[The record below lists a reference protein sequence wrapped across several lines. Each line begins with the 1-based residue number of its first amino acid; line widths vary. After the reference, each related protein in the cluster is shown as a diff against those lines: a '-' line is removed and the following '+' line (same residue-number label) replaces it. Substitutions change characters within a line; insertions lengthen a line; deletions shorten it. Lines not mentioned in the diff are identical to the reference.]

1 MCFFQFK
8 DFLTNLFIKK
18 VDKKQLLKFQKFDK
32 LESLKVKMQKGET
45 LNFKGFAPILVNSF
59 LPFGIIA
66 LVAMLVLPLPVA
78 LLDTFFVLN
87 ITLSLLILMV
97 ALHTQRPLDFSS
109 FPNLLLIAT
118 VLRLGLNVASTRI
131 VLKDGHTGP
140 DAAGKVIEAF
150 GEFIVSGNYAVGLF
164 VFSILVII
172 NLVVIT
178 KGAGRVSEVSAR
190 FTLDALPGKQ
200 MAIDADLNAGIL
212 TPEEAKDRRAEVSK
226 EADFYGSMDGA
237 SKFVK
242 GDAIAGI
249 LILIVNVVGGLIIG
263 LIQHNLAIG
272 QAAEA
277 YILLAIGD
285 GLVAQIP
292 SLLLSI
298 ATAIIVTRVSSAH
311 NMSEHI
317 SKQVNL
323 SAAWIPTSLVILAL
337 GLVPGMPN
345 KLFIMFAAFAAG
357 LAFLS
362 KRREL
367 AAPADEGEEEEAD
380 NADKENEFDVKA
392 VKDDAKISLN
402 IGFGLVSLVSQSDE
416 SSLVPSITKLRKETS
431 KRLGFVVPGIRIRDD
446 IDLEP
451 AQYQIKIGEKI
462 VADDTVYYDKI
473 LAIPGDNVQLD
484 LNGTKV
490 KEPAFGVDA
499 IWIEPELDKDAQSK
513 GYVTIDPTSVLITHV
528 GQILTNSAAELL
540 GQDEVQE
547 LLDDLETSQPNL
559 VQTVVPKIIPLHQLT
574 KILQNL
580 LKEAVPISDLNVV
593 ISELA
598 TLNTQKM
605 SNDDISEAIRPKL
618 IPLLI
623 QKLTKFK
630 ETLPLLTLAPD
641 LEQLIL
647 TSVRQNPEE
656 KMLLLDGSL
665 AKNIL
670 SNVNDASEALSRENK
685 AVFLIVAPQIRR
697 HVANFIRSQ
706 LPAVNVL
713 SFTELPENRNVEIA
727 YTIGGEN
734 VSSEQ

>member
-1 MCFFQFK
+1 MEK
-8 DFLTNLFIKK
+8 TSTI
-18 VDKKQLLKFQKFDK
+18 
-32 LESLKVKMQKGET
+32 
-45 LNFKGFAPILVNSF
+45 NFKGFTPNLVNSF

-140 DAAGKVIEAF
+140 DAAGQVIEAF
-150 GEFIVSGNYAVGLF
+150 GEFIVSGNYAVGIF
-164 VFSILVII
+164 VFTILVII

-212 TPEEAKDRRAEVSK
+212 TPDEAKERRAEVSK

-249 LILIVNVVGGLIIG
+249 LILVVNVVGGLIIG
-263 LIQHNLAIG
+263 LIQHELPIG

-277 YILLAIGD
+277 YLLLAIGD

-345 KLFIMFAAFAAG
+345 KLFIFFAVLAAG

-362 KRREL
+362 KRKEL
-367 AAPADEGEEEEAD
+367 NPANPEEAIEEEDED
-380 NADKENEFDVKA
+380 NENDFDVKA

-416 SSLVPSITKLRKETS
+416 NSLVPSITKLRKETS
-431 KRLGFVVPGIRIRDD
+431 KRLGFVIPGIRIRDD

-451 AQYQIKIGEKI
+451 SQYQIKIGEKI

-473 LAIPGDNVQLD
+473 LAIPGDDVQLD
-484 LNGTKV
+484 LNGIKV

-528 GQILTNSAAELL
+528 GQILMNSAGELL
-540 GQDEVQE
+540 GQDEVQA
-547 LLDDLETSQPNL
+547 LLDELEISQPNL

-580 LKEAVPISDLNVV
+580 LKEAVPISDLHVV
-593 ISELA
+593 ISELSA
-598 TLNTQKM
+598 INVQKM

-618 IPLLI
+618 VPLLI
-623 QKLTKFK
+623 QRLTKFK
-630 ETLPLLTLAPD
+630 ETLPLLTLAPE

-647 TSVRQNPEE
+647 TSVRQNPDE
-656 KMLLLDGSL
+656 KMLLLDGTL

-670 SNVNDASEALSRENK
+670 SNINEASEALSRDNK

-697 HVANFIRSQ
+697 HVANFVRSQ
-706 LPAVNVL
+706 LPTINVL
-713 SFTELPENRNVEIA
+713 SFTELPENRSVEIA
-727 YTIGGEN
+727 FTIGGETEADETDKN
-734 VSSEQ
+734 GGS

>member
-1 MCFFQFK
+1 MEK
-8 DFLTNLFIKK
+8 ANT
-18 VDKKQLLKFQKFDK
+18 LK
-32 LESLKVKMQKGET
+32 
-45 LNFKGFAPILVNSF
+45 FKGFAPNLVNSF

-150 GEFIVSGNYAVGLF
+150 GEFIVSGNYAVGIF
-164 VFSILVII
+164 VFTILVII

-212 TPEEAKDRRAEVSK
+212 TPEEAKERRAEVSK

-249 LILIVNVVGGLIIG
+249 LILAVNVIGGLIIG
-263 LIQHNLAIG
+263 LLQHDLAIG

-323 SAAWIPTSLVILAL
+323 SAAWIPTSLVVLAL

-345 KLFIMFAAFAAG
+345 KLFILFAALAAG

-362 KRREL
+362 KRKEL
-367 AAPADEGEEEEAD
+367 NLPASEEEAHEED
-380 NADKENEFDVKA
+380 EENENDFDVKA

-416 SSLVPSITKLRKETS
+416 NSLVPSITKLRKETS
-431 KRLGFVVPGIRIRDD
+431 KRLGFVIPGIRIRDD

-451 AQYQIKIGEKI
+451 SQYQIKIGEKI
-462 VADDTVYYDKI
+462 VADDTVFYDKI
-473 LAIPGDNVQLD
+473 LAIPGDDVQLD
-484 LNGTKV
+484 LNGIKV

-528 GQILTNSAAELL
+528 GQILMNSAGELL
-540 GQDEVQE
+540 GQDEVQA
-547 LLDDLETSQPNL
+547 LLDELEISQPNL
-559 VQTVVPKIIPLHQLT
+559 VQTVVPKIVPLHQLT
-574 KILQNL
+574 TILQNL
-580 LKEAVPISDLNVV
+580 LKEAVPISDLHVV
-593 ISELA
+593 ISELSA
-598 TLNTQKM
+598 INVQKM
-605 SNDDISEAIRPKL
+605 SNDDICEAIRPKL
-618 IPLLI
+618 VPLLI
-623 QKLTKFK
+623 QRLTKFK
-630 ETLPLLTLAPD
+630 ETLPLLTLAPE

-647 TSVRQNPEE
+647 TSVRQNPDE
-656 KMLLLDGSL
+656 KMLLLDGAL

-670 SNVNDASEALSRENK
+670 SNINEASEALSKENR

-697 HVANFIRSQ
+697 HVANFVRSQ
-706 LPAVNVL
+706 LPAINVL
-713 SFTELPENRNVEIA
+713 SFTELPENRSVEIA
-727 YTIGGEN
+727 YTIGGEA
-734 VSSEQ
+734 EEDE

>member
-1 MCFFQFK
+1 MERLQ
-8 DFLTNLFIKK
+8 
-18 VDKKQLLKFQKFDK
+18 
-32 LESLKVKMQKGET
+32 SL
-45 LNFKGFAPILVNSF
+45 GFAGISPKLVNTF

-78 LLDTFFVLN
+78 LLDTFFVVN

-131 VLKDGHTGP
+131 VLKEGHTGP

-150 GEFIVSGNYAVGLF
+150 GDFIVSGNYAVGLF

-212 TPEEAKDRRAEVSK
+212 SPEEAKERREEVAK

-242 GDAIAGI
+242 GDAVAGI
-249 LILIVNVVGGLIIG
+249 LILAINVIGGLIIG
-263 LIQHNLAIG
+263 LLQHNLSIG
-272 QAAEA
+272 LAAQS

-298 ATAIIVTRVSSAH
+298 ATAIIVTRVSSAE

-317 SKQVNL
+317 SSQINL
-323 SAAWIPTSLVILAL
+323 SSAWLPTSFVIFTL
-337 GLVPGMPN
+337 GLIPGMPN
-345 KLFIMFAAFAAG
+345 SLFITFAIITAILGFFARKKEE
-357 LAFLS
+357 S
-362 KRREL
+362 VDRVTST
-367 AAPADEGEEEEAD
+367 PDEEELETD
-380 NADKENEFDVKA
+380 VNTFDVSS

-402 IGFGLVSLVSQSDE
+402 IGFGLVSLVSEADE
-416 SSLVPSITKLRKETS
+416 NSLVPSVTKLRKDIS

-446 IDLEP
+446 IDLDSP
-451 AQYQIKIGEKI
+451 QYQIKIGEKI
-462 VADDTVYYDKI
+462 VADDCVYYDKT
-473 LAIPGDNVQLD
+473 LAIPGDD
-484 LNGTKV
+484 AKV
-490 KEPAFGVDA
+490 ALAGIEVKDPSFGVNA
-499 IWIEPELDKDAQSK
+499 VWIEPELEKEAQAK
-513 GYVTIDPTSVLITHV
+513 GYMTIDPTSVMITHL
-528 GQILTNSAAELL
+528 GQILTKHASDLL

-547 LLDDLETSQPNL
+547 LLDNLELSQPNL
-559 VQTVVPKIIPLHQLT
+559 VQSIIPKVIPLHQLT

-580 LKEAVPISDLNVV
+580 LTETVPISDLHVI

-598 TLNTQKM
+598 SMNTQKM
-605 SNDDISEAIRPKL
+605 DNEDICEALRPHL

-630 ETLPLLTLAPD
+630 ETIPLLTLAPD

-647 TSVRQNPEE
+647 TSVRQNPDE

-665 AKNIL
+665 AKKIL
-670 SNVNDASEALSRENK
+670 SNLNEASEALSIDGK
-685 AVFLIVAPQIRR
+685 AAFLIVAPQIRR
-697 HVANFIRSQ
+697 HVAKFVRAQ
-706 LPAVNVL
+706 LPTVNVL
-713 SFTELPENRNVEIA
+713 SFTELPENRSVEIA
-727 YTIGGEN
+727 FTIGGA
-734 VSSEQ
+734 EQVQE

>member
-1 MCFFQFK
+1 MEK
-8 DFLTNLFIKK
+8 AN
-18 VDKKQLLKFQKFDK
+18 
-32 LESLKVKMQKGET
+32 S
-45 LNFKGFAPILVNSF
+45 LNFKSFAPNLVNSF

-150 GEFIVSGNYAVGLF
+150 GEFIVSGNYAVGIF
-164 VFSILVII
+164 VFTILVII

-212 TPEEAKDRRAEVSK
+212 TPEEAKERREEVSK

-249 LILIVNVVGGLIIG
+249 LILVVNVVGGLIIG
-263 LIQHNLAIG
+263 LLQHQLAIG

-317 SKQVNL
+317 SRQVNL

-345 KLFIMFAAFAAG
+345 KLFILFAALAAG
-357 LAFLS
+357 LAFLA
-362 KRREL
+362 KRKEMNPSEPED
-367 AAPADEGEEEEAD
+367 AVDDEDE
-380 NADKENEFDVKA
+380 ENENDFDVKA

-416 SSLVPSITKLRKETS
+416 NSLVPSITKLRKETS
-431 KRLGFVVPGIRIRDD
+431 KRLGFVIPGIRIRDD

-451 AQYQIKIGEKI
+451 SQYQIKIGEKI
-462 VADDTVYYDKI
+462 VADDTVFYDKI
-473 LAIPGDNVQLD
+473 LAIPGDDVQLD
-484 LNGTKV
+484 LNGIKV

-528 GQILTNSAAELL
+528 GQILTNSAGELL
-540 GQDEVQE
+540 GQDEVQA
-547 LLDDLETSQPNL
+547 LLDELEISQPNL

-580 LKEAVPISDLNVV
+580 LKEAVPISDLHVV
-593 ISELA
+593 ISELSA
-598 TLNTQKM
+598 INVQKL
-605 SNDDISEAIRPKL
+605 SNDDISEAVRPKL
-618 IPLLI
+618 VPLLI
-623 QKLTKFK
+623 QRLTKFK
-630 ETLPLLTLAPD
+630 ETLPLLTLAPE

-647 TSVRQNPEE
+647 TSVRQNPDE
-656 KMLLLDGSL
+656 KMLLLDGAL

-670 SNVNDASEALSRENK
+670 SNINEASEALSRDNK

-697 HVANFIRSQ
+697 HVANFVRSQ
-706 LPAVNVL
+706 LPAINVL
-713 SFTELPENRNVEIA
+713 SFTELPENRSVEIA
-727 YTIGGEN
+727 YTIGGEA
-734 VSSEQ
+734 EADE

>member
-1 MCFFQFK
+1 MEK
-8 DFLTNLFIKK
+8 A
-18 VDKKQLLKFQKFDK
+18 
-32 LESLKVKMQKGET
+32 ST
-45 LNFKGFAPILVNSF
+45 LNLKGFAPNLVNSF

-140 DAAGKVIEAF
+140 DAAGQVIEAF
-150 GEFIVSGNYAVGLF
+150 GEFIVSGNYAVGIF

-212 TPEEAKDRRAEVSK
+212 TPEEAKDRRAEVAK

-263 LIQHNLAIG
+263 LLQHNLPIG
-272 QAAEA
+272 EAAQS
-277 YILLAIGD
+277 YLLLAIGD

-323 SAAWIPTSLVILAL
+323 SSAWIPTSLVVLAL

-345 KLFIMFAAFAAG
+345 KLFILFAALAAG
-357 LAFLS
+357 LAYLS
-362 KRREL
+362 RRKEMTTQEDKDDS
-367 AAPADEGEEEEAD
+367 DETKDEET
-380 NADKENEFDVKA
+380 ENDFDVKA
-392 VKDDAKISLN
+392 VKDDSKISLN

-431 KRLGFVVPGIRIRDD
+431 KRLGFVIPGIRIRDD

-462 VADDTVYYDKI
+462 VADDVVYYDKI
-473 LAIPGDNVQLD
+473 LAIPGDDVTLE
-484 LNGTKV
+484 LNGIKV

-513 GYVTIDPTSVLITHV
+513 GYVTVDPTSVLITHV
-528 GQILTNSAAELL
+528 GQILTNSASELL
-540 GQDEVQE
+540 GQDEVQA
-547 LLDDLETSQPNL
+547 LLDDLELSQPNL

-580 LKEAVPISDLNVV
+580 LKEAVPISDLHVV

-598 TLNTQKM
+598 AINTQKM

-618 IPLLI
+618 VPLLI
-623 QKLTKFK
+623 QRLTKFK

-647 TSVRQNPEE
+647 TSVRQNPDE

-670 SNVNDASEALSRENK
+670 SNVNEASETLSRDNK

-706 LPAVNVL
+706 LPSVNVL
-713 SFTELPENRNVEIA
+713 SFTELPENRSVEIA
-727 YTIGGEN
+727 YTIGGE
-734 VSSEQ
+734 SEQEE

>member
-1 MCFFQFK
+1 MQEAQS
-8 DFLTNLFIKK
+8 IKIK
-18 VDKKQLLKFQKFDK
+18 SIGPSV
-32 LESLKVKMQKGET
+32 
-45 LNFKGFAPILVNSF
+45 VNSF

-97 ALHTQRPLDFSS
+97 AMHTHRPLEFSS

-150 GEFIVSGNYAVGLF
+150 GDFIVSGNYAVGIF

-212 TPEEAKDRRAEVSK
+212 TPDEAKARREEVTQ

-249 LILIVNVVGGLIIG
+249 LILIVNIVGGLIIG
-263 LIQHNLAIG
+263 IVQHNLPIG

-277 YILLAIGD
+277 YLLLAIGD

-298 ATAIIVTRVSSAH
+298 ATAIIVTRVSSAQ

-317 SKQVNL
+317 TRQVNI
-323 SAAWIPTSLVILAL
+323 SAAWVPTSLVVLAL

-345 KLFIMFAAFAAG
+345 QLFIVFAAATG
-357 LAFLS
+357 ILAYLS
-362 KRREL
+362 RK
-367 AAPADEGEEEEAD
+367 
-380 NADKENEFDVKA
+380 KENIGDDESDTENEASEEHEKSDFDINA
-392 VKDDAKISLN
+392 VKDNSKISLN
-402 IGFGLVSLVSQSDE
+402 IGYGLVSLVSKNDID
-416 SSLVPSITKLRKETS
+416 SLVPSITKLRKEVS

-446 IDLEP
+446 VDLEP
-451 AQYQIKIGEKI
+451 SQYQIKVGEKI
-462 VADDTVYYDKI
+462 VADDIIFYDKI
-473 LAIPGDNVQLD
+473 LAIPGDDVQVEVT
-484 LNGTKV
+484 GIKV
-490 KEPAFGVDA
+490 TEPAFGVEA
-499 IWIEPELDKDAQSK
+499 FWIEPELDKDAQSK

-528 GQILTNSAAELL
+528 GQVLNNFASELL
-540 GQDEVQE
+540 GQDETQE
-547 LLDDLETSQPNL
+547 LLDNLEDSHPNL
-559 VQTVVPKIIPLHQLT
+559 VQSVIPKLVPLTQLT
-574 KILQNL
+574 TVLKNL
-580 LKEAVPISDLNVV
+580 LKEAVPISDLHV
-593 ISELA
+593 ILSEMSGV
-598 TLNTQKM
+598 NIQKM
-605 SNDDISEAIRPKL
+605 SSDDISEAIRPKL

-623 QKLTKFK
+623 QKLTRFK
-630 ETLPLLTLAPD
+630 DTLPLITLAPE
-641 LEQLIL
+641 LEQMVL
-647 TSVRQNPEE
+647 TAVRQNPEE

-665 AKNIL
+665 AKRIISNLNEATEKL
-670 SNVNDASEALSRENK
+670 SKDNK
-685 AVFLIVAPQIRR
+685 AIFLIVAPQIRR
-697 HVANFIRSQ
+697 HVSQ
-706 LPAVNVL
+706 FVRAQLTAVNVL
-713 SFTELPENRNVEIA
+713 SFTELPEDRSVEIA
-727 YTIGGEN
+727 FTIGGSDEQ
-734 VSSEQ
+734 SEDG

>member
-1 MCFFQFK
+1 MERLQ
-8 DFLTNLFIKK
+8 
-18 VDKKQLLKFQKFDK
+18 
-32 LESLKVKMQKGET
+32 SL
-45 LNFKGFAPILVNSF
+45 GFAGISPKLVNTF

-78 LLDTFFVLN
+78 LLDTFFVVN

-131 VLKDGHTGP
+131 VLKEGHTGP

-150 GEFIVSGNYAVGLF
+150 GDFIVSGNYAVGLF

-212 TPEEAKDRRAEVSK
+212 SPEEAKERREEVAK

-249 LILIVNVVGGLIIG
+249 LILAINVIGGLIIG
-263 LIQHNLAIG
+263 LLQHNLSIG
-272 QAAEA
+272 LAAQS

-298 ATAIIVTRVSSAH
+298 ATAIIVTRVSSAE

-317 SKQVNL
+317 SSQINL
-323 SAAWIPTSLVILAL
+323 SSAWLPTSFVIFTL
-337 GLVPGMPN
+337 GLIPGMPN
-345 KLFIMFAAFAAG
+345 FLFITFAIITAILGFFARKKEE
-357 LAFLS
+357 S
-362 KRREL
+362 VDRVTST
-367 AAPADEGEEEEAD
+367 PDEEEVETD
-380 NADKENEFDVKA
+380 VNTFDVSS

-402 IGFGLVSLVSQSDE
+402 IGFGLVSLVSEADE
-416 SSLVPSITKLRKETS
+416 NSLVPSVTKLRKDIS

-446 IDLEP
+446 IDLDSP
-451 AQYQIKIGEKI
+451 QYQIKIGEKI
-462 VADDTVYYDKI
+462 VADDCVYYDKT
-473 LAIPGDNVQLD
+473 LAIPGDD
-484 LNGTKV
+484 AKV
-490 KEPAFGVDA
+490 ALAGIEVKDPSFGVNA
-499 IWIEPELDKDAQSK
+499 VWIEPELEKEAQAK
-513 GYVTIDPTSVLITHV
+513 GYMTIDPTSVMITHL
-528 GQILTNSAAELL
+528 GQILTKHASDLL

-547 LLDDLETSQPNL
+547 LLDNLELSQPNL
-559 VQTVVPKIIPLHQLT
+559 VQSIIPKVIPLHQLT

-580 LKEAVPISDLNVV
+580 LTETVPISDLHVI

-598 TLNTQKM
+598 SMNTQKM
-605 SNDDISEAIRPKL
+605 DNEDICEALRPHL

-630 ETLPLLTLAPD
+630 ETIPLLTLAPD

-647 TSVRQNPEE
+647 TSVRQNPDE

-665 AKNIL
+665 AKKIL
-670 SNVNDASEALSRENK
+670 SNLNEASEALSIDGK
-685 AVFLIVAPQIRR
+685 AAFLIVAPQIRR
-697 HVANFIRSQ
+697 HVAKFVRAQ
-706 LPAVNVL
+706 LPTVNVL
-713 SFTELPENRNVEIA
+713 SFTELPENRSVEIA
-727 YTIGGEN
+727 FTIGGA
-734 VSSEQ
+734 EQVQE

>member
-1 MCFFQFK
+1 MQEAQK
-8 DFLTNLFIKK
+8 NNFL
-18 VDKKQLLKFQKFDK
+18 
-32 LESLKVKMQKGET
+32 SL
-45 LNFKGFAPILVNSF
+45 APNVANSF

-66 LVAMLVLPLPVA
+66 LVAMLVLPLPVI

-97 ALHTQRPLDFSS
+97 AMHTQRPLDFSS

-140 DAAGKVIEAF
+140 NAAGQVIEAF

-212 TPEEAKDRRAEVSK
+212 THEEAKERRAEIAQ

-249 LILIVNVVGGLIIG
+249 LILLINVIGGLIIG
-263 LIQHNLAIG
+263 IAQHGLSVTD
-272 QAAEA
+272 AAQS
-277 YILLAIGD
+277 YVLLAIGD

-298 ATAIIVTRVSSAH
+298 ATAIIVTRVSSAE

-317 SKQVNL
+317 SSQL
-323 SAAWIPTSLVILAL
+323 SMSAAWIPTSFVILVL
-337 GLVPGMPN
+337 GLIPGMPTQ
-345 KLFIMFAAFAAG
+345 LFLVFACVAAA
-357 LAFLS
+357 LAFITN
-362 KRREL
+362 KREKTDD
-367 AAPADEGEEEEAD
+367 APAEEDVDVEERED
-380 NADKENEFDVKA
+380 NDFDISS

-402 IGFGLVSLVSQSDE
+402 VGFGLVPMVSQTDAKG
-416 SSLVPSITKLRKETS
+416 LVANVTKLRKETS
-431 KRLGFVVPGIRIRDD
+431 KRLGYVIPGIRIRDD
-446 IDLEP
+446 IELQP
-451 AQYQIKIGEKI
+451 TQYQIKIGEKI
-462 VADDTVYYDKI
+462 VADDEVYYDKI
-473 LAIPGDNVQLD
+473 LAIPSDDTQFDMQGIQ
-484 LNGTKV
+484 V
-490 KEPAFGVDA
+490 KEPAFGVES
-499 IWIEPELDKDAQSK
+499 IWIEPELELDAQAK
-513 GYVTIDPTSVLITHV
+513 GYVTIDPSSVIITHL
-528 GQILTNSAAELL
+528 GQVLNLHASELL

-547 LLDDLETSQPNL
+547 LLDELSKTHPNL
-559 VQTVVPKIIPLHQLT
+559 VESVVPKLIAPHQLT
-574 KILQNL
+574 SILQNFL
-580 LKEAVPISDLNVV
+580 SEAIPIADLNV
-593 ISELA
+593 ILSEIVS
-598 TLNTQKM
+598 LNTQKM
-605 SNDDISEAIRPKL
+605 SNSDISEAVRPKI

-630 ETLPLLTLAPD
+630 EKLPLITLAPD

-647 TSVRQNPEE
+647 TSVRQNPDEN
-656 KMLLLDGSL
+656 MLLLDGDL
-665 AKNIL
+665 AKTIL
-670 SNVNDASEALSRENK
+670 TNLNEASETLTNQNK

-697 HVANFIRSQ
+697 HVAKFVRSQ
-706 LPAVNVL
+706 LPIVNVL
-713 SFTELPENRNVEIA
+713 SFTELPDNRSVEVA
-727 YTIGGEN
+727 FTVGN
-734 VSSEQ
+734 SSESSE

>member
-1 MCFFQFK
+1 ME
-8 DFLTNLFIKK
+8 
-18 VDKKQLLKFQKFDK
+18 K
-32 LESLKVKMQKGET
+32 LQRMGMISVSPK
-45 LNFKGFAPILVNSF
+45 LVNTF

-78 LLDTFFVLN
+78 LLDTFFVVN

-97 ALHTQRPLDFSS
+97 AMHTQRPLDFSS

-131 VLKDGHTGP
+131 VLKEGHTGP

-200 MAIDADLNAGIL
+200 MAIDADMNAGIL
-212 TPEEAKDRRAEVSK
+212 TPEEAKERRAEVAK

-249 LILIVNVVGGLIIG
+249 LILVINVVGGLIIG
-263 LIQHNLAIG
+263 LLQHDLSISV
-272 QAAEA
+272 AAQS

-298 ATAIIVTRVSSAH
+298 ATAIIVTRVSSAE

-317 SKQVNL
+317 SSQINL
-323 SAAWIPTSLVILAL
+323 SSAWLPTSLVIFTL
-337 GLVPGMPN
+337 GLIPGMPN
-345 KLFIMFAAFAAG
+345 SLFIVFAIVTAALG
-357 LAFLS
+357 LLA
-362 KRREL
+362 RRKEE
-367 AAPADEGEEEEAD
+367 AIVSEEQESAEEEKTD
-380 NADKENEFDVKA
+380 ENIVDVSL

-402 IGFGLVSLVSQSDE
+402 IGFGLVGLVSEADDN
-416 SSLVPSITKLRKETS
+416 SLVPSVTKLRKDTS

-451 AQYQIKIGEKI
+451 SQYQIKIGEKI
-462 VADDTVYYDKI
+462 VADDVIYYDKT
-473 LAIPGDNVQLD
+473 LAIPGDNVQVVVE
-484 LNGTKV
+484 GIEV
-490 KEPAFGVDA
+490 KDPSFGVDA
-499 IWIEPELDKDAQSK
+499 VWIEPELEKEAQSR
-513 GYVTIDPTSVLITHV
+513 GYMTIDPTSVLITHL
-528 GQILTNSAAELL
+528 GQILTKHAADLL

-547 LLDDLETSQPNL
+547 LLDNLENTQPNL
-559 VQTVVPKIIPLHQLT
+559 VQSIVPKLVPLHQLT

-580 LKEAVPISDLNVV
+580 LQETVPISDLAV
-593 ISELA
+593 IIGELA
-598 TLNTQKM
+598 SMNIQKM
-605 SNDDISEAIRPKL
+605 NNEDISEAIRPKL
-618 IPLLI
+618 VPLLI

-630 ETLPLLTLAPD
+630 DTLPLLTLAPD

-647 TSVRQNPEE
+647 TAVRQNPDE
-656 KMLLLDGSL
+656 KMLLLDSGL
-665 AKNIL
+665 AKKIL
-670 SNVNDASEALSRENK
+670 SNLNDASEALSTENK
-685 AVFLIVAPQIRR
+685 AAFLIVAPQIRR
-697 HVANFIRSQ
+697 HVAQFVRAQ
-706 LPAVNVL
+706 LPAINVL
-713 SFTELPENRNVEIA
+713 SFTELPENRSVEIV
-727 YTIGGEN
+727 YTIGGT
-734 VSSEQ
+734 EQLEE

>member
-1 MCFFQFK
+1 MMQRAEK
-8 DFLTNLFIKK
+8 LNLKAY
-18 VDKKQLLKFQKFDK
+18 
-32 LESLKVKMQKGET
+32 SP
-45 LNFKGFAPILVNSF
+45 NLVNYF

-140 DAAGKVIEAF
+140 DAAGQVIEAF

-212 TPEEAKDRRAEVSK
+212 TPEEAKDRRAEVAK

-242 GDAIAGI
+242 GDAIASI
-249 LILIVNVVGGLIIG
+249 LILLVNVVGGLIIG
-263 LIQHNLAIG
+263 LLQHNLPIG
-272 QAAEA
+272 EAAEA

-285 GLVAQIP
+285 GLVANIP

-317 SKQVNL
+317 STQINL
-323 SAAWIPTSLVILAL
+323 SAAWIPTSLVVLAL

-345 KLFIMFAAFAAG
+345 KLFILFAALAAG
-357 LAFLS
+357 LAFYS
-362 KRREL
+362 RRKEL
-367 AAPADEGEEEEAD
+367 AAPTDEEEKEDASTEE
-380 NADKENEFDVKA
+380 NENEFDVSA

-402 IGFGLVSLVSQSDE
+402 IGFGLVTLVSQSDDN
-416 SSLVPSITKLRKETS
+416 SLVPSVTKLRKETS

-451 AQYQIKIGEKI
+451 SQYQIKIGEKI

-473 LAIPGDNVQLD
+473 LAIPGDDVKFE
-484 LNGTKV
+484 LNGIKV

-499 IWIEPELDKDAQSK
+499 IWIEPELDKDAQAK

-528 GQILTNSAAELL
+528 GQILMNSASELL
-540 GQDEVQE
+540 GQDEVQA
-547 LLDDLETSQPNL
+547 LLDDLELSQPNL
-559 VQTVVPKIIPLHQLT
+559 VQTVVPKIVPLHQLT

-580 LKEAVPISDLNVV
+580 LKEAVPISDLHVV
-593 ISELA
+593 VSELA
-598 TLNTQKM
+598 ALNVQKM
-605 SNDDISEAIRPKL
+605 ANDDISEAIRPKL
-618 IPLLI
+618 VPLLI
-623 QKLTKFK
+623 QRLTKFK

-647 TSVRQNPEE
+647 TSVRQNPDE
-656 KMLLLDGSL
+656 KMLLLEGAL
-665 AKNIL
+665 AKRIL
-670 SNVNDASEALSRENK
+670 SNVNDASEALSKENK

-697 HVANFIRSQ
+697 HVANFIRAQ
-706 LPAVNVL
+706 LPSVNVL
-713 SFTELPENRNVEIA
+713 SFTELPENRSVEIA
-727 YTIGGEN
+727 FTIGGE
-734 VSSEQ
+734 EETDE

>member
-1 MCFFQFK
+1 MEK
-8 DFLTNLFIKK
+8 ASTSK
-18 VDKKQLLKFQKFDK
+18 
-32 LESLKVKMQKGET
+32 
-45 LNFKGFAPILVNSF
+45 FKGFAPNLVNSF

-150 GEFIVSGNYAVGLF
+150 GEFIVSGNYAVGIF
-164 VFSILVII
+164 VFTILVII

-212 TPEEAKDRRAEVSK
+212 TPEEAKERRAEVSK

-249 LILIVNVVGGLIIG
+249 LILAVNVIGGLIIG
-263 LIQHNLAIG
+263 LLQHQLPIG
-272 QAAEA
+272 VAAEA

-317 SKQVNL
+317 SRQVNL

-345 KLFIMFAAFAAG
+345 KLFILFAAIAAG

-362 KRREL
+362 RRKEMN
-367 AAPADEGEEEEAD
+367 APLSEEESDEESEE
-380 NADKENEFDVKA
+380 NENEFDVKA

-416 SSLVPSITKLRKETS
+416 NSLVPSITKLRKETS
-431 KRLGFVVPGIRIRDD
+431 KRLGFVIPGIRIRDD

-451 AQYQIKIGEKI
+451 SQYQIKIGEKI

-484 LNGTKV
+484 LNGIKV

-528 GQILTNSAAELL
+528 GQILMNSAGELL
-540 GQDEVQE
+540 GQDEVQA
-547 LLDDLETSQPNL
+547 LLDDLEISQPNL

-580 LKEAVPISDLNVV
+580 LKEAVPISDLHVV
-593 ISELA
+593 VSELSA
-598 TLNTQKM
+598 INVQKM

-618 IPLLI
+618 VPLLI
-623 QKLTKFK
+623 QRLTKFK
-630 ETLPLLTLAPD
+630 ETLPLLTLAPE

-647 TSVRQNPEE
+647 TSVRQNPDE

-670 SNVNDASEALSRENK
+670 SNINEASEALSKDNR

-697 HVANFIRSQ
+697 HVANFVRSQ
-706 LPAVNVL
+706 LPAINVL
-713 SFTELPENRNVEIA
+713 SFTELPENRSVEIA
-727 YTIGGEN
+727 YTIGGET
-734 VSSEQ
+734 EADE

>member
-1 MCFFQFK
+1 MERLQ
-8 DFLTNLFIKK
+8 
-18 VDKKQLLKFQKFDK
+18 
-32 LESLKVKMQKGET
+32 SL
-45 LNFKGFAPILVNSF
+45 GFAGISPKLVNTF

-78 LLDTFFVLN
+78 LLDTFFVVN

-131 VLKDGHTGP
+131 VLKEGHTGP

-150 GEFIVSGNYAVGLF
+150 GDFIVSGNYAVGLF

-212 TPEEAKDRRAEVSK
+212 SPEEAKERREEVAK

-249 LILIVNVVGGLIIG
+249 LILAINVIGGLIIG
-263 LIQHNLAIG
+263 LLQHNLSIG
-272 QAAEA
+272 LAAQS

-298 ATAIIVTRVSSAH
+298 ATAIIVTRVSSAE

-317 SKQVNL
+317 SSQINL
-323 SAAWIPTSLVILAL
+323 SSAWLPTSFVIFTL
-337 GLVPGMPN
+337 GLIPGMPN
-345 KLFIMFAAFAAG
+345 SLFITFAIITAILGFFARKKEE
-357 LAFLS
+357 S
-362 KRREL
+362 VDRVTST
-367 AAPADEGEEEEAD
+367 PDEEEVETD
-380 NADKENEFDVKA
+380 VNTFDVSS

-402 IGFGLVSLVSQSDE
+402 IGFGLVSLVSEADE
-416 SSLVPSITKLRKETS
+416 NSLVPSVTKLRKDIS

-446 IDLEP
+446 IDLDST
-451 AQYQIKIGEKI
+451 QYQIKIGEKI
-462 VADDTVYYDKI
+462 VADDCVYYDKT
-473 LAIPGDNVQLD
+473 LAIPGDD
-484 LNGTKV
+484 AKV
-490 KEPAFGVDA
+490 ALAGIEVKDPSFGVNA
-499 IWIEPELDKDAQSK
+499 VWIEPELEKEAQAK
-513 GYVTIDPTSVLITHV
+513 GYMTIDPTSVMITHL
-528 GQILTNSAAELL
+528 GQILTKHASDLL

-547 LLDDLETSQPNL
+547 LLDNLELSQPNL
-559 VQTVVPKIIPLHQLT
+559 VQSIIPKVIPLHQLT

-580 LKEAVPISDLNVV
+580 LTETVPISDLHVI

-598 TLNTQKM
+598 SMNTQKM
-605 SNDDISEAIRPKL
+605 DNEDICEALRPHL

-630 ETLPLLTLAPD
+630 ETIPLLTLAPD

-647 TSVRQNPEE
+647 TSVRQNPDE

-665 AKNIL
+665 AKKIL
-670 SNVNDASEALSRENK
+670 SNLNEASEALSIDGK
-685 AVFLIVAPQIRR
+685 AAFLIVAPQIRR
-697 HVANFIRSQ
+697 HVAKFVRAQ
-706 LPAVNVL
+706 LPTVNVL
-713 SFTELPENRNVEIA
+713 SFTELPENRSVEIA
-727 YTIGGEN
+727 FTIGGA
-734 VSSEQ
+734 EQVQE

>member
-1 MCFFQFK
+1 
-8 DFLTNLFIKK
+8 
-18 VDKKQLLKFQKFDK
+18 
-32 LESLKVKMQKGET
+32 MQEGNT
-45 LNFKGFAPILVNSF
+45 IGIKGFTPSFVNSF

-212 TPEEAKDRRAEVSK
+212 TPEEAKERRAEVSK

-263 LIQHNLAIG
+263 LIQHGLPIG

-277 YILLAIGD
+277 YLLLAIGD

-317 SKQVNL
+317 SKQINL

-345 KLFIMFAAFAAG
+345 KLFIMFAAAAAG
-357 LAFLS
+357 LAYLS
-362 KRREL
+362 RRKEL
-367 AAPADEGEEEEAD
+367 NTPADAEGQEEAED
-380 NADKENEFDVKA
+380 SENENDFDVKA

-416 SSLVPSITKLRKETS
+416 NSLVPSITKLRKETS

-462 VADDTVYYDKI
+462 VADDVVYYDKI
-473 LAIPGDNVQLD
+473 LAIPGDNVQFD
-484 LNGTKV
+484 LNGIKV
-490 KEPAFGVDA
+490 KEPAFGVEA
-499 IWIEPELDKDAQSK
+499 VWIEPELDKDAQSK

-528 GQILTNSAAELL
+528 GQILMNNASELL

-547 LLDDLETSQPNL
+547 LLDDLELSQPNL

-580 LKEAVPISDLNVV
+580 LKEAVPISDLHVV

-598 TLNTQKM
+598 AQNTQKM

-618 IPLLI
+618 VPLLI
-623 QKLTKFK
+623 QRLTKFK
-630 ETLPLLTLAPD
+630 EKLPLLTLAPEV
-641 LEQLIL
+641 EQLIL
-647 TSVRQNPEE
+647 TSVRQNPDE

-670 SNVNDASEALSRENK
+670 SNVNDASEALSKENK

-734 VSSEQ
+734 ETDEN

>member
-1 MCFFQFK
+1 M
-8 DFLTNLFIKK
+8 
-18 VDKKQLLKFQKFDK
+18 VS
-32 LESLKVKMQKGET
+32 EMQRAEK
-45 LNFKGFAPILVNSF
+45 LNFKTFAPNLVNYF

-140 DAAGKVIEAF
+140 DAAGQVIEAF

-164 VFSILVII
+164 VFAILVII

-178 KGAGRVSEVSAR
+178 KGAGRVSEVAAR

-212 TPEEAKDRRAEVSK
+212 TPEEAKERRAEVAK

-242 GDAIAGI
+242 GDAIAGL
-249 LILIVNVVGGLIIG
+249 LILLVNVVGGLIIG
-263 LIQHNLAIG
+263 LLQHNLSVG
-272 QAAEA
+272 QAAES

-285 GLVAQIP
+285 GLVAAIP

-298 ATAIIVTRVSSAH
+298 ATAIIVTRVSSAQ

-317 SKQVNL
+317 SKQINL

-345 KLFIMFAAFAAG
+345 KLFILFAALAAG
-357 LAFLS
+357 LAFFS
-362 KRREL
+362 RRREL
-367 AAPADEGEEEEAD
+367 AAPSDEDEQEDQEAEETD
-380 NADKENEFDVKA
+380 NDFDVSS

-416 SSLVPSITKLRKETS
+416 NSLVPSVTKLRKETS

-451 AQYQIKIGEKI
+451 SQYQIKIGEKI
-462 VADDTVYYDKI
+462 VADDMVYYDKI
-473 LAIPGDNVQLD
+473 LAIPGDNVQFE
-484 LNGTKV
+484 LNGIKV

-528 GQILTNSAAELL
+528 GQILMNSASELL
-540 GQDEVQE
+540 GQDEVQA
-547 LLDDLETSQPNL
+547 LLDDLELSQPNL
-559 VQTVVPKIIPLHQLT
+559 VQTVVPKIVPLHQLT

-580 LKEAVPISDLNVV
+580 LREAVPISDLHVV

-598 TLNTQKM
+598 VLNVQKM
-605 SNDDISEAIRPKL
+605 ANDDISEAIRPKL
-618 IPLLI
+618 VPLLI
-623 QKLTKFK
+623 QRLTKFK

-641 LEQLIL
+641 LEQLIV
-647 TSVRQNPEE
+647 TSVRQNPDE
-656 KMLLLDGSL
+656 KMLLLDGAL
-665 AKNIL
+665 AKRIL
-670 SNVNDASEALSRENK
+670 SNVNDASEALSREDK

-697 HVANFIRSQ
+697 HVANFVRAQ
-706 LPAVNVL
+706 LPSVNAL
-713 SFTELPENRNVEIA
+713 SFTELPENRSVEIA
-727 YTIGGEN
+727 FTIGGEEEN
-734 VSSEQ
+734 DE

>member
-1 MCFFQFK
+1 MG
-8 DFLTNLFIKK
+8 
-18 VDKKQLLKFQKFDK
+18 K
-32 LESLKVKMQKGET
+32 LQSMGMISVSPK
-45 LNFKGFAPILVNSF
+45 LVNTF

-78 LLDTFFVLN
+78 LLDTFFVVN

-131 VLKDGHTGP
+131 VLKEGHTGP

-150 GEFIVSGNYAVGLF
+150 GDFIVSGNYAVGLF

-200 MAIDADLNAGIL
+200 MAIDADMNAGIL
-212 TPEEAKDRRAEVSK
+212 TPEEAKERRAEVAK

-249 LILIVNVVGGLIIG
+249 LILVINVVGGLIIG
-263 LIQHNLAIG
+263 LLQHDLSISV
-272 QAAEA
+272 AAQS

-298 ATAIIVTRVSSAH
+298 ATAIIVTRVSSAE

-317 SKQVNL
+317 SSQINL
-323 SAAWIPTSLVILAL
+323 SSAWLPTSFVIFTL
-337 GLVPGMPN
+337 GLIPGMPN
-345 KLFIMFAAFAAG
+345 SLFIVFAIVTAALG
-357 LAFLS
+357 LLA
-362 KRREL
+362 RRKEEAIVSEEQEL
-367 AAPADEGEEEEAD
+367 AEEEKTD
-380 NADKENEFDVKA
+380 ENIVDVSL

-402 IGFGLVSLVSQSDE
+402 IGFGLVGLVSEADDN
-416 SSLVPSITKLRKETS
+416 SLVPSVTKLRKDTS

-451 AQYQIKIGEKI
+451 SQYQIKIGEKI
-462 VADDTVYYDKI
+462 VADDVIYYDKT
-473 LAIPGDNVQLD
+473 LAIPGDNVQVVVE
-484 LNGTKV
+484 GIEV
-490 KEPAFGVDA
+490 KDPSFGVDA
-499 IWIEPELDKDAQSK
+499 IWIEPELEKEAQSR
-513 GYVTIDPTSVLITHV
+513 GYMTIDPTSVLITHL
-528 GQILTNSAAELL
+528 GQILTKHAADLL

-547 LLDDLETSQPNL
+547 LLDNLENTQPNL
-559 VQTVVPKIIPLHQLT
+559 VQSIVPKLVPLHQLT

-580 LKEAVPISDLNVV
+580 LQETVPISDLAV
-593 ISELA
+593 IIGELA
-598 TLNTQKM
+598 SMNIQKM
-605 SNDDISEAIRPKL
+605 NNEDISEALRPKL
-618 IPLLI
+618 VPLLI

-630 ETLPLLTLAPD
+630 DTLPLLTLAPD

-647 TSVRQNPEE
+647 TAVRQNPDE
-656 KMLLLDGSL
+656 KMLLLDSGL
-665 AKNIL
+665 AKKIL
-670 SNVNDASEALSRENK
+670 SNLNDASEALSTENK
-685 AVFLIVAPQIRR
+685 AAFLIVAPQIRR
-697 HVANFIRSQ
+697 HVAQFVRAQ
-706 LPAVNVL
+706 LPAINVL
-713 SFTELPENRNVEIA
+713 SFTELPENRSVEIV
-727 YTIGGEN
+727 YTIGGT
-734 VSSEQ
+734 EQLEE

>member
-1 MCFFQFK
+1 MEKASTFK
-8 DFLTNLFIKK
+8 
-18 VDKKQLLKFQKFDK
+18 
-32 LESLKVKMQKGET
+32 
-45 LNFKGFAPILVNSF
+45 FKGFAPNLVNSF

-150 GEFIVSGNYAVGLF
+150 GEFIVSGNYAVGIF
-164 VFSILVII
+164 VFTILVII

-212 TPEEAKDRRAEVSK
+212 TPEEAKERRAEVSK

-249 LILIVNVVGGLIIG
+249 LILAVNVIGGLIIG
-263 LIQHNLAIG
+263 LLQHQLPIG
-272 QAAEA
+272 VAAEA

-317 SKQVNL
+317 SRQVNL

-345 KLFIMFAAFAAG
+345 KLFILFAAIAAG

-362 KRREL
+362 KRKEMN
-367 AAPADEGEEEEAD
+367 APLADEEVDEESEE
-380 NADKENEFDVKA
+380 NENEFDVKA

-402 IGFGLVSLVSQSDE
+402 IGFGLVSLVSQSDDN
-416 SSLVPSITKLRKETS
+416 SLVPSITKLRKETS
-431 KRLGFVVPGIRIRDD
+431 KRLGFVIPGIRIRDD

-451 AQYQIKIGEKI
+451 SQYQIKIGEKI

-484 LNGTKV
+484 LNGIKV

-528 GQILTNSAAELL
+528 GQILMNSAGELL
-540 GQDEVQE
+540 GQDEVQA
-547 LLDDLETSQPNL
+547 LLDDLEISQPNL

-580 LKEAVPISDLNVV
+580 LKEAVPISDLHVV
-593 ISELA
+593 ISELSA
-598 TLNTQKM
+598 INVQKM

-618 IPLLI
+618 VPLLI
-623 QKLTKFK
+623 QRLTKFK
-630 ETLPLLTLAPD
+630 ETLPLLTLAPE

-647 TSVRQNPEE
+647 TSVRQNPDE

-670 SNVNDASEALSRENK
+670 SNINEASEALSKDNK
-685 AVFLIVAPQIRR
+685 AVFLIVAPHIRR
-697 HVANFIRSQ
+697 HVANFVRSQ
-706 LPAVNVL
+706 LPAINVL
-713 SFTELPENRNVEIA
+713 SFTELPENRSVEIA
-727 YTIGGEN
+727 YTIGGET
-734 VSSEQ
+734 EADE

>member
-1 MCFFQFK
+1 MEK
-8 DFLTNLFIKK
+8 TSTI
-18 VDKKQLLKFQKFDK
+18 
-32 LESLKVKMQKGET
+32 
-45 LNFKGFAPILVNSF
+45 NFKGFTPNLVNSF

-140 DAAGKVIEAF
+140 DAAGQVIEAF
-150 GEFIVSGNYAVGLF
+150 GEFIVSGNYAVGIF
-164 VFSILVII
+164 VFTILVII

-212 TPEEAKDRRAEVSK
+212 TPDEAKERRAEVSK

-249 LILIVNVVGGLIIG
+249 LILVVNVVGGLIIG
-263 LIQHNLAIG
+263 LIQHELPIG

-277 YILLAIGD
+277 YLLLAIGD

-345 KLFIMFAAFAAG
+345 KLFIFFAVLAAG

-362 KRREL
+362 KRKEL
-367 AAPADEGEEEEAD
+367 NPAKPEEAIEEEDED
-380 NADKENEFDVKA
+380 NENDFDVKA

-416 SSLVPSITKLRKETS
+416 NSLVPSITKLRKETS
-431 KRLGFVVPGIRIRDD
+431 KRLGFVIPGIRIRDD

-451 AQYQIKIGEKI
+451 SQYQIKIGEKI

-473 LAIPGDNVQLD
+473 LAIPGDDVQLD
-484 LNGTKV
+484 LNGIKV

-528 GQILTNSAAELL
+528 GQILMNSAGELL
-540 GQDEVQE
+540 GQDEVQA
-547 LLDDLETSQPNL
+547 LLDELEISQPNL

-580 LKEAVPISDLNVV
+580 LKEAVPISDLHVV
-593 ISELA
+593 ISELSA
-598 TLNTQKM
+598 INVQKM

-618 IPLLI
+618 VPLLI
-623 QKLTKFK
+623 QRLTKFK
-630 ETLPLLTLAPD
+630 ETLPLLTLAPE

-647 TSVRQNPEE
+647 TSVRQNPDE
-656 KMLLLDGSL
+656 KMLLLDGTL

-670 SNVNDASEALSRENK
+670 SNINEASEALSRDNK

-697 HVANFIRSQ
+697 HVANFVRSQ
-706 LPAVNVL
+706 LPTINVL
-713 SFTELPENRNVEIA
+713 SFTELPENRSVEIA
-727 YTIGGEN
+727 FTIGGETEADETDKN
-734 VSSEQ
+734 GGS